1 MIKLIDIGIVKIVFF
16 SALIDADSASD
27 FDCAVQWM

>member
-16 SALIDADSASD
+16 SALIDADSSD